1 MISLRQT
8 VRELK
13 MLESLTSMTT
23 TLTPHIGLIVI
34 ALFGGVVLFGMK
46 ISEHFMRSEQ
56 DKLPLTKYIGFT
68 LFIFVTLPI
77 LGAGVTCIYLLN
89 GDKISTILAFQIGL
103 TSPAIVQSLIIAAA
117 NNMAQKASPVLQVQQ

>member
-1 MISLRQT
+1 
-8 VRELK
+8 
-13 MLESLTSMTT
+13 MTT
-23 TLTPHIGLIVI
+23 KLSPHSGLIFI

-56 DKLPLTKYIGFT
+56 DKLPLVKYIGFT
-68 LFIFVTLPI
+68 VSLFFALPI

-117 NNMAQKASPVLQVQQ
+117 NNMAKNASPKLQGQQ

>member
-1 MISLRQT
+1 MS
-8 VRELK
+8 
-13 MLESLTSMTT
+13 ESLNSITSA
-23 TLTPHIGLIVI
+23 LGPHLLLIII

-46 ISEHFMRSEQ
+46 ISEHFMKPEQ
-56 DKLPLTKYIGFT
+56 DKLPLGKYIGFT
-68 LFIFVTLPI
+68 VSLFFALPI

-117 NNMAQKASPVLQVQQ
+117 NNMAKNAAPDLQGQQ